1 MGLVVLAAAFAL
13 PLQAGEGVRVEPD
26 VVYGRRDG
34 MALTFDVIRP
44 AKPNGAGVLLI
55 QSGGWYSTWVD
66 PKVWPTN
73 AKHFLDK
80 GVTVFVVRHASAPKY
95 TVPEAI
101 EDVRRSVRFIHLK
114 AKEFGVAPTRL
125 GAVGSSA
132 GGHLAL
138 MLATTGD
145 DGDPAA
151 KDEVLRQS
159 SRIAAA
165 VALFP
170 PTDLRGWV
178 TDPPD
183 AIKKVPA
190 LKPPLTFDVKK
201 EPASS
206 PLLHVSAKTAPSLM
220 IHGDKDELVPIDH
233 SRKMLAA
240 LQKVGATCKLVVVE
254 GAGHGYSQK
263 QNQEIVIPA
272 MLAWF
277 DKYLG
282 GEGAAM
288 NDAEKLQG
296 TWLTVSQVADG
307 KTLVDEKTPPKAG
320 PAVKLAYEGDKWMVK
335 VGDKTVAW
343 GKFKI
348 DQTKTPKEIDILD
361 ETGTKNDKTK
371 LGIYEFDGDTYR
383 YCLAPAGKPRP
394 TEFTSK
400 AGSGN
405 GLMVSK
411 REKS

>member
-1 MGLVVLAAAFAL
+1 
-13 PLQAGEGVRVEPD
+13 
-26 VVYGRRDG
+26 
-34 MALTFDVIRP
+34 
-44 AKPNGAGVLLI
+44 
-55 QSGGWYSTWVD
+55 
-66 PKVWPTN
+66 
-73 AKHFLDK
+73 
-80 GVTVFVVRHASAPKY
+80 
-95 TVPEAI
+95 
-101 EDVRRSVRFIHLK
+101 
-114 AKEFGVAPTRL
+114 
-125 GAVGSSA
+125 
-132 GGHLAL
+132 
-138 MLATTGD
+138 
-145 DGDPAA
+145 
-151 KDEVLRQS
+151 
-159 SRIAAA
+159 
-165 VALFP
+165 
-170 PTDLRGWV
+170 
-178 TDPPD
+178 
-183 AIKKVPA
+183 
-190 LKPPLTFDVKK
+190 
-201 EPASS
+201 
-206 PLLHVSAKTAPSLM
+206 M

-272 MLAWF
+272 MLSWF

-383 YCLAPAGKPRP
+383 YCLAARRQAAADGVHQQSWQRKRAYGEQTREELRLSCFCIRDAP
-394 TEFTSK
+394 
-400 AGSGN
+400 
-405 GLMVSK
+405 GLLLEASLVPLLA
-411 REKS
+411 